1 MLSDRKSQTKTNI
14 IWSHLYVESLK
25 KKKHIDIEKR
35 SMAARGS
42 RRGGKMAKGEKGT
55 KSLL

>member
-1 MLSDRKSQTKTNI
+1 MI
-14 IWSHLYVESLK
+14 SLICGILKK